1 MAEKS
6 GKAANFLS
14 SHLSNPF
21 LILDLSADS
30 SAESVERKGAL
41 LLSMLSLGSGDA
53 SYYQTPFGPRE
64 RTPEKVREAMAE
76 LRDPQRRL
84 VHEWWALREEDR

>member
-1 MAEKS
+1 MVEKS

-14 SHLSNPF
+14 SHLANPF
-21 LILDLSADS
+21 LVLDLPADS
-30 SAESVERKGAL
+30 SAETVERKGAL

-53 SYYQTPFGPRE
+53 SNYRTPFGPRE
-64 RTPEKVREAMAE
+64 RTPEMVREAMAE

-84 VHEWWALREEDR
+84 LHEWWVLKEEDR